1 MIKVVGF
8 LKRRPG
14 MSISEFRDYYESTHR
29 LIGERVLGGYA
40 CHYARRF
47 LDSYSEPADAPFGS
61 EGDYDVIMEIW
72 YPSEAAY
79 AAAQAHLSSPEIR
92 AEIVA
97 DEEKLFDRPRNR
109 FFTVVESVSDLPE
122 VALDG

>member
-8 LKRRPG
+8 LKRKPG
-14 MSISEFRDYYESTHR
+14 MSVAAFRDYYESTHR
-29 LIGERVLGGYA
+29 LIGERVLAGYA

-47 LDSYSEPADAPFGS
+47 LDGYSDAADAPFGV

-79 AAAQAHLSSPEIR
+79 AAAQRHLSSPDIR

-109 FFTVVESVSDLPE
+109 FFTLVESVSELPP
-122 VALDG
+122 VA